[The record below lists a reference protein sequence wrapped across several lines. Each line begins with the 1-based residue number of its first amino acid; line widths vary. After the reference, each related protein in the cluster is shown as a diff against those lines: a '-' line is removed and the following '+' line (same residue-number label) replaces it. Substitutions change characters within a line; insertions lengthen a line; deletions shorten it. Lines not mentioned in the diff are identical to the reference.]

1 MKRINNQ
8 NMIKGSK
15 GRPQKDNNVVRVHDL
30 ICEYIITKMNN
41 YGKSV
46 MYFKVTDSSFRSK
59 LKPLFALNEKGD
71 LTLPLWEAENK
82 DYLVKVGEQWYNNVI
97 QLMRGELYILELEFK
112 YYEMETDRGIVKG
125 YYCKI
130 PTARPFRPNF
140 EVIVD
145 SKDENERQ
153 HAEI

>member
-1 MKRINNQ
+1 M
-8 NMIKGSK
+8 
-15 GRPQKDNNVVRVHDL
+15 
-30 ICEYIITKMNN
+30 ET
-41 YGKSV
+41 
-46 MYFKVTDSSFRSK
+46 
-59 LKPLFALNEKGD
+59 EKG
-71 LTLPLWEAENK
+71 N
-82 DYLVKVGEQWYNNVI
+82 VKC
-97 QLMRGELYILELEFK
+97 
-112 YYEMETDRGIVKG
+112 

>member
-1 MKRINNQ
+1 
-8 NMIKGSK
+8 MIKGSK
-15 GRPQKDNNVVRVHDL
+15 GRSQKDNNVVRVHDL

-59 LKPLFALNEKGD
+59 LKPLLSLNDKGD

-82 DYLVKVGEQWYNNVI
+82 DYLINVGEQWYNNVI

-112 YYEMETDRGIVKG
+112 YYENQIKKG
-125 YYCKI
+125 
-130 PTARPFRPNF
+130 
-140 EVIVD
+140 
-145 SKDENERQ
+145 
-153 HAEI
+153 